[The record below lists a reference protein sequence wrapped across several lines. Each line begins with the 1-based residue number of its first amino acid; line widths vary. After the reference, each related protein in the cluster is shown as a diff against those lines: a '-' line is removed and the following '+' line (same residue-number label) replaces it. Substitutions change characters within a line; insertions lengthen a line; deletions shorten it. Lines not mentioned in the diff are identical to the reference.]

1 MEGGREQAGRAP
13 GESSSLFHK
22 HLGSA
27 QSAPQRGRARNDLTE
42 TPPLS
47 EAFPSRQVAQLPHL
61 ALHSPRL
68 SSSQQHLS
76 LRLRQM
82 KSKVLTSAQKALH
95 DLLQASPVLLPL
107 PPLSCSLTPP
117 PSTLDFLSLA
127 KACFFPSLE
136 LHA

>member
-47 EAFPSRQVAQLPHL
+47 EAFPFPTSRPA
-61 ALHSPRL
+61 A
-68 SSSQQHLS
+68 
-76 LRLRQM
+76 
-82 KSKVLTSAQKALH
+82 TSRSAFPAPEFES
-95 DLLQASPVLLPL
+95 AA
-107 PPLSCSLTPP
+107 
-117 PSTLDFLSLA
+117 SLA
-127 KACFFPSLE
+127 
-136 LHA
+136 